1 MAEHAGRYARVA
13 AFLADAGFACYLHD
27 HPGQG
32 PEAAKTGRLGVYPE
46 RTWEE
51 SLHRLK
57 SRVEGI
63 PVPGSA
69 NHRVILLG
77 HSWGSFLVQD
87 YIHRWG
93 DEIDGAILCGTD
105 GWKPGI
111 GLLFGRFLSFLAC
124 RFKGPDQPAALLDR
138 LVFGSF
144 NRQFRPNRTEYDW
157 ISRDPGW
164 VDSYVADP
172 YCGQVVSNRFYHEL
186 FLGLWRLWY
195 SAEAF
200 RVPPQFPVL
209 IVAGTD
215 DPVSG
220 TAGKGIRRLVSRL
233 QEKGACCIRCRLV
246 EGGRHELLGDS
257 DFAIFTQILVDWL
270 Q

>member
-1 MAEHAGRYARVA
+1 
-13 AFLADAGFACYLHD
+13 
-27 HPGQG
+27 
-32 PEAAKTGRLGVYPE
+32 
-46 RTWEE
+46 
-51 SLHRLK
+51 
-57 SRVEGI
+57 VEGI